1 MIRKLFVLFKVVVFI
16 HLLIYLVDGEW
27 TATFI
32 CLFNLLLFFLVD
44 YVQKNIMYSDKFKL
58 LIYIFLF
65 GSLVGGEVYN
75 LYSEIWFFDIVLHL
89 FSSFI
94 VSGLF
99 VYVFRLFKCN
109 INRFL
114 FIICIFCFAMMIAS
128 LWEITEFS
136 IDRLFDKDMQK
147 DTVVNEVNSMFLSS
161 DGNSIIKVNV
171 DSMSIGGTILD
182 GYLDIGLYDTVED
195 MICATLGSIIYLIID
210 RRKIK
215 EASLV

>member
-147 DTVVNEVNSMFLSS
+147 DTVITEVNSMLLSN
-161 DGNSIIKVNV
+161 DGKSVVKKKI
-171 DSMSIGGTILD
+171 DSMIIGDYTIN
-182 GYLDIGLYDTVED
+182 GYLDIGLYDTMED
-195 MICATLGSIIYLIID
+195 MICAVFGSLLFIILYSK
-210 RRKIK
+210 R
-215 EASLV
+215 SFLV